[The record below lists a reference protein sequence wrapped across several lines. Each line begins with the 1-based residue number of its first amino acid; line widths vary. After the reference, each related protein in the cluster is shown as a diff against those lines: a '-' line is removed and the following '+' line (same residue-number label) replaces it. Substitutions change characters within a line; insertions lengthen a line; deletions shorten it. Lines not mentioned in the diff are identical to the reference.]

1 MVSASHGPRGPG
13 VRRSIAVIIPVRN
26 AAATLE
32 QSLGTLQRQTFP
44 DFRVVL
50 VDDGSTDETPQLLE
64 RLTRADRRFD
74 LLRLSP
80 GGDIARALEAGTAHL
95 EEPLLARFDAD
106 DLAHPE
112 RFARQVDF
120 LTRHPEIGLVATG
133 VERFTTDAEGE
144 ALLRGELISPAT
156 TDGWRRYADWLDTT
170 LTPAEIARD
179 LWIESPLPHPSV
191 MMRTSALREVGGY
204 RACPWPE
211 DYDLWLRMKRAGV
224 KMAKLPERLHFWR
237 DGVTRASR
245 TQPRYATEAF
255 LRCRVHHLLVAL
267 DGRTVVV
274 WGAGRDG
281 RRFARALLGGGG
293 TIVAFLDIDPRK
305 IGRRA
310 YDRPILAAEEFLA
323 SQTVPPGVP
332 PGEGELHPVE
342 DLARD
347 RPIVVAA
354 VGTAGARE
362 LIRSRLRD
370 SGWVE
375 GKDFISV
382 A

>member
-64 RLTRADRRFD
+64 RLTQADRRFD

-170 LTPAEIARD
+170 PPTAPEVPMVTMTVGYVMDRYGWLDVCDLVGLSEWAVNEGQIGREYVIGLPASDAAR
-179 LWIESPLPHPSV
+179 L
-191 MMRTSALREVGGY
+191 G
-204 RACPWPE
+204 
-211 DYDLWLRMKRAGV
+211 
-224 KMAKLPERLHFWR
+224 
-237 DGVTRASR
+237 
-245 TQPRYATEAF
+245 
-255 LRCRVHHLLVAL
+255 
-267 DGRTVVV
+267 
-274 WGAGRDG
+274 
-281 RRFARALLGGGG
+281 LLG
-293 TIVAFLDIDPRK
+293 
-305 IGRRA
+305 
-310 YDRPILAAEEFLA
+310 
-323 SQTVPPGVP
+323 
-332 PGEGELHPVE
+332 
-342 DLARD
+342 
-347 RPIVVAA
+347 
-354 VGTAGARE
+354 
-362 LIRSRLRD
+362 
-370 SGWVE
+370 
-375 GKDFISV
+375 
-382 A
+382 